1 MLIVIRNY
9 RILNPLWR
17 IQYFTFYPLRPS
29 NFHFSGLQIRAPLF
43 FTKNQPL
50 SINLHLV
57 LAQNFLNEF
66 TIKLAFQWF
75 SISLH
80 GKFSSVNCPDQ
91 GALTMQYL
99 PQHDPAVAEL
109 VRLEEARIEDT
120 LDLIAAENHAPRSI
134 FEAQGSIF
142 STKAAE
148 GYPGHR
154 FHAGCRNADAL
165 ESLANERARQLFGAD
180 HANLQP
186 HSGVSANLAV
196 YFSVLNP
203 GDRILSMK
211 LSHGGHLSHGDPSSI
226 TSKCFNFQHYGL
238 DPKTERI
245 DYDQVRAQALDYK
258 PQMII
263 AGASS
268 YPRLI
273 DYEKMEQIASR
284 VSAYL
289 LVDMAHIAGLVAA
302 GVIPGPVAHA
312 DFVTFTTYKTLQGGR
327 GGVILC
333 RQEHAKK
340 ISRTIFPGAQGTPSL
355 NLLAAK
361 AVCFKLALE
370 PVFKALQTKTRDNA
384 CALSAGFEQKGYRIV
399 TGGTDNHLIL
409 VDLRSKGLTGDVAE
423 KALESVG
430 IIVNRNVIP
439 GDPARPDVTSG
450 IRVGAPGITSRGM
463 GPDEVSQIVGLMD
476 TAMIN
481 TENGDILDQVSRGVA
496 DLCRK
501 FPVYP

>member
-1 MLIVIRNY
+1 MRYL
-9 RILNPLWR
+9 
-17 IQYFTFYPLRPS
+17 
-29 NFHFSGLQIRAPLF
+29 LQ
-43 FTKNQPL
+43 Q
-50 SINLHLV
+50 
-57 LAQNFLNEF
+57 
-66 TIKLAFQWF
+66 
-75 SISLH
+75 
-80 GKFSSVNCPDQ
+80 
-91 GALTMQYL
+91 
-99 PQHDPAVAEL
+99 DPEIAEI

-165 ESLANERARQLFGAD
+165 ESLAIERASRLFGAD

-196 YFSVLNP
+196 YFAVLNL

-226 TSKCFNFQHYGL
+226 TSKCFSFRHYGL
-238 DPKTERI
+238 DSKTERI
-245 DYDQVRAQALDYK
+245 DYEEVSALAREFR
-258 PQMII
+258 PQMIV

-273 DYEKMEQIASR
+273 DYKIMAQIASR

-302 GVIPGPVAHA
+302 GVIPGPVPHA

-333 RQEHAKK
+333 RQEHAPK

-361 AVCFKLALE
+361 AVCFKLAME
-370 PVFKALQTKTRDNA
+370 PEFKALQTKTLENA
-384 CALSAGFEQKGYRIV
+384 RALSAGLEKKGYRIV
-399 TGGTDNHLIL
+399 TGGTENHLIL
-409 VDLRSKGLTGDVAE
+409 VDLRSKDLTGDVAE
-423 KALESVG
+423 KTLESVG

-439 GDPARPDVTSG
+439 GDSRRPDVTSG
-450 IRVGAPGITSRGM
+450 IRVGSPGITSRGL
-463 GPDEVSQIVGLMD
+463 GINEVNQIVELMD
-476 TAMIN
+476 TAMVN
-481 TENGDILDQVSRGVA
+481 RENRDSLQQVSKEVV

-501 FPVYP
+501 FPVYK

>member
-1 MLIVIRNY
+1 ML
-9 RILNPLWR
+9 
-17 IQYFTFYPLRPS
+17 
-29 NFHFSGLQIRAPLF
+29 
-43 FTKNQPL
+43 
-50 SINLHLV
+50 
-57 LAQNFLNEF
+57 
-66 TIKLAFQWF
+66 
-75 SISLH
+75 
-80 GKFSSVNCPDQ
+80 
-91 GALTMQYL
+91 YL
-99 PQHDPAVAEL
+99 PQDDPAVAEI

-165 ESLANERARQLFGAD
+165 ESLAIERAKRLFGAD

-196 YFSVLNP
+196 YFSVLNLA
-203 GDRILSMK
+203 DRILSMK

-238 DPKTERI
+238 DPATERI
-245 DYDQVRAQALDYK
+245 DYDEVSALAREFK
-258 PQMII
+258 PQMIV

-273 DYEKMEQIASR
+273 DYEKMAQIASS
-284 VSAYL
+284 VSACL

-302 GVIPGPVAHA
+302 GVIPGPVPHA

-333 RQEHAKK
+333 RQEHAQK

-361 AVCFKLALE
+361 AVCFKLAME
-370 PVFKALQTKTRDNA
+370 PEFKALQTRTLDNA
-384 CALSAGFEQKGYRIV
+384 VALSTGFGKKGYRIV

-423 KALESVG
+423 KTLESVG
-430 IIVNRNVIP
+430 LIVNRNVIP
-439 GDPARPDVTSG
+439 GDPQRPDVTSG
-450 IRVGAPGITSRGM
+450 IRVGSPGITSRGM
-463 GPDEVSQIVGLMD
+463 GEAEVMQIVDLMD
-476 TAMIN
+476 TAMVN
-481 TENGDILDQVSRGVA
+481 TENGDILEQVSQSVV

-501 FPVYP
+501 FPVYKKT

>member
-1 MLIVIRNY
+1 MHFLPKDDPEVAKI
-9 RILNPLWR
+9 
-17 IQYFTFYPLRPS
+17 IQ
-29 NFHFSGLQIRAPLF
+29 Q
-43 FTKNQPL
+43 
-50 SINLHLV
+50 
-57 LAQNFLNEF
+57 
-66 TIKLAFQWF
+66 
-75 SISLH
+75 
-80 GKFSSVNCPDQ
+80 
-91 GALTMQYL
+91 
-99 PQHDPAVAEL
+99 
-109 VRLEEARIEDT
+109 EEARIENT

-134 FEAQGSIF
+134 LEAQGSIF

-148 GYPGHR
+148 GYPGRR
-154 FHAGCRNADAL
+154 FHAGCIFADEL
-165 ESLANERARQLFGAD
+165 ESLAIKRARHLFGAD

-196 YFSVLNP
+196 YFSVLDV

-226 TSKCFNFQHYGL
+226 TSKCFNFRHYGL
-238 DPKTERI
+238 NLKTERI
-245 DYDQVRAQALDYK
+245 DYDEVKDRAREFR
-258 PQMII
+258 PRMIV

-273 DYEKMEQIASR
+273 DYEKMAQIASG

-289 LVDMAHIAGLVAA
+289 MVDMAHIAGLVAA
-302 GVIPGPVAHA
+302 GLIPSPVPYA

-361 AVCFKLALE
+361 AVCFKLAME
-370 PVFKALQTKTRDNA
+370 PEFKKLQKRTLDNA
-384 CALSAGFEQKGYRIV
+384 LAFAAGFEKKGYRLV

-409 VDLRSKGLTGDVAE
+409 VDLRSKDLTGDIAE
-423 KALESVG
+423 KTLESVG

-439 GDPARPDVTSG
+439 GDPQRPDVTSG
-450 IRVGAPGITSRGM
+450 IRVGSPGITSRGM
-463 GPDEVSQIVGLMD
+463 GESEVFQIADLMD
-476 TAMIN
+476 RAMVN
-481 TENGDILDQVSRGVA
+481 RRNGEVLVQVSNRVG
-496 DLCRK
+496 DLCRN
-501 FPVYP
+501 FPVYNE

>member
-1 MLIVIRNY
+1 MHFLPKDDPEVAKI
-9 RILNPLWR
+9 
-17 IQYFTFYPLRPS
+17 IQ
-29 NFHFSGLQIRAPLF
+29 Q
-43 FTKNQPL
+43 
-50 SINLHLV
+50 
-57 LAQNFLNEF
+57 
-66 TIKLAFQWF
+66 
-75 SISLH
+75 
-80 GKFSSVNCPDQ
+80 
-91 GALTMQYL
+91 
-99 PQHDPAVAEL
+99 
-109 VRLEEARIEDT
+109 EEARIENT

-134 FEAQGSIF
+134 LEAQGSIF

-148 GYPGHR
+148 GYPGRR
-154 FHAGCRNADAL
+154 FHAGCIFADEL
-165 ESLANERARQLFGAD
+165 ESLAIKRARHSFGAD

-196 YFSVLNP
+196 YFSVLDV

-226 TSKCFNFQHYGL
+226 TSKCFNFRHYGL
-238 DPKTERI
+238 NLKTERI
-245 DYDQVRAQALDYK
+245 DYDEVKDRAREFR
-258 PQMII
+258 PRMIV

-273 DYEKMEQIASR
+273 DYEKMAQIASG

-289 LVDMAHIAGLVAA
+289 MVDMAHIAGLVAA
-302 GVIPGPVAHA
+302 GLIPSPVPYA

-361 AVCFKLALE
+361 AVCFKLAME
-370 PVFKALQTKTRDNA
+370 PEFKKLQKRTLDNA
-384 CALSAGFEQKGYRIV
+384 LAFAAGFEKKGYRLV

-409 VDLRSKGLTGDVAE
+409 VDLRSKDLTGDIAE
-423 KALESVG
+423 KTLESVG

-439 GDPARPDVTSG
+439 GDPQRPDVTSG
-450 IRVGAPGITSRGM
+450 IRVGSPGITSRGM
-463 GPDEVSQIVGLMD
+463 GESEVFQIADLMD
-476 TAMIN
+476 RAMVN
-481 TENGDILDQVSRGVA
+481 RRNGEVLVQVSNRVG
-496 DLCRK
+496 DLCRN
-501 FPVYP
+501 FPVYNE